1 MTRHPDT
8 PPTIRS
14 VPTGLTR
21 RQWLGALSFMGT
33 AALPQKVWAQPNAA
47 ASANAANAANAASAA
62 SAAWERTVQA
72 ARGQTVYFN
81 AWAGSER
88 INAYLQWAA
97 GEVQQAFSV
106 KLQHV
111 KISDAADVV
120 KRVRAEKQAG
130 RKEAEGTVDLVWIN
144 GENFAAMKQGGL
156 LSAPFAQALPNFQWV
171 DTVGKPTTLV
181 DFSVPTDGLEAPWGM
196 AQLTFFADRQRL
208 PKPPQSMSELLALA
222 RQQPGRITYP
232 RPPNFMGTTF
242 IKQALIE
249 NAPDA
254 KALAQPV
261 TPAALQTQA
270 APLWL
275 FLDVLHPLLWR
286 AGKQFPQNSAA
297 VRQMMADGELLLG
310 LTFNPNEAANE
321 IAAKR
326 LPASVQS
333 WQFAKG
339 TIGNTH
345 FVAIPYN
352 APSKAGAQVVANF
365 LLSPAA
371 QARKA
376 DIDVWGDPT
385 VLDLARLPT
394 AERAR
399 FQSAPH
405 PGQVI
410 SSAPTLPEPH
420 ASWVDALEKEWIR
433 RYGV

>member
-1 MTRHPDT
+1 MSFRFPA
-8 PPTIRS
+8 
-14 VPTGLTR
+14 TR
-21 RQWLGALSFMGT
+21 RQLLGSLA
-33 AALPQKVWAQPNAA
+33 AA
-47 ASANAANAANAASAA
+47 ASWRAQATSLWADT
-62 SAAWERTVQA
+62 ERA

-97 GEVQQAFSV
+97 TELQRQFGV

-130 RKEAEGTVDLVWIN
+130 RKDTEGTVDLVWIN
-144 GENFAAMKQGGL
+144 GENFAAMKRDGL
-156 LSAPFAQALPNFQWV
+156 LSAPFAQTLPNFQWV

-181 DFSVPTDGLEAPWGM
+181 DFSVPTEGLEAPWGM
-196 AQLTFFADRQRL
+196 AQLTFFADAQRL
-208 PKPPQSMSELLALA
+208 PKPPQSMAELLVLA
-222 RQQPGRITYP
+222 RTQPGRITYP
-232 RPPNFMGTTF
+232 RPPNFHGTTF
-242 IKQALIE
+242 IKQALME
-249 NAPDA
+249 HAPDV

-261 TPAALQTQA
+261 TPAALEAQA
-270 APLWL
+270 APLWR
-275 FLDVLHPLLWR
+275 FLDALHPQLWR
-286 AGKQFPQNSAA
+286 GGKQFPQNSAA
-297 VRQMMADGELLLG
+297 VRQMMVDGELVMA

-326 LPASVQS
+326 LPATVQS

-385 VLDLARLPT
+385 VLDVARLPA

-399 FQSAPH
+399 FQSAPR
-405 PGQVI
+405 PGQVVRT
-410 SSAPTLPEPH
+410 APALPEPH
-420 ASWVDALEKEWIR
+420 ASWVDALEKEWTR

>member
-1 MTRHPDT
+1 MTHQTSCPTETPQRRWNRRQTLAAWGAVSVWPATVAVRPAAAQVANTTWPDT
-8 PPTIRS
+8 
-14 VPTGLTR
+14 LH
-21 RQWLGALSFMGT
+21 
-33 AALPQKVWAQPNAA
+33 
-47 ASANAANAANAASAA
+47 
-62 SAAWERTVQA
+62 A
-72 ARGQTVYFN
+72 ARGQTVFFN

-97 GEVQQAFSV
+97 GELQRDLGV

-120 KRVRAEKQAG
+120 KRLRAEKQAG
-130 RKEAEGTVDLVWIN
+130 RQDTEGTVDLVWVN
-144 GENFAAMKQGGL
+144 GENFAALKREGL
-156 LSAPFAQALPNFQWV
+156 LSAPFAQSLPNFQWV
-171 DTVGKPTTLV
+171 DTAGKPTTLV
-181 DFSVPTDGLEAPWGM
+181 DFSVPTEGLESPWGM
-196 AQLTFFADRQRL
+196 AQLTFFADAKRL
-208 PKPPQSMSELLALA
+208 PKPPQSMAELLALA
-222 RQQPGRITYP
+222 RSQPGRISYP
-232 RPPNFMGTTF
+232 RPPEFHGTTF

-249 NAPDA
+249 HAPDA

-261 TPAALQTQA
+261 TPASLEAQA
-270 APLWL
+270 APLWR
-275 FLDVLHPLLWR
+275 FLDALHPHLWR
-286 AGKQFPQNSAA
+286 GGKQFPLNAGA
-297 VRQMMADGELLLG
+297 VRQMMADGELVMA

-326 LPASVQS
+326 LSATVQS

-385 VLDLARLPT
+385 VLDLARLP
-394 AERAR
+394 AADRAKFLSAPR
-399 FQSAPH
+399 AGQVRQSAT
-405 PGQVI
+405 
-410 SSAPTLPEPH
+410 ALPEPH
-420 ASWVDALEKEWIR
+420 ASWVDALEKEWTR

>member
-1 MTRHPDT
+1 MNLKPFVSA
-8 PPTIRS
+8 P
-14 VPTGLTR
+14 LALNR
-21 RQWLGALSFMGT
+21 RQTMGVLT
-33 AALPQKVWAQPNAA
+33 AVAMPGWAQAQT
-47 ASANAANAANAASAA
+47 SWSDI
-62 SAAWERTVQA
+62 ERA

-97 GEVQQAFSV
+97 AELLRDYGV

-111 KISDAADVV
+111 KISDAGDVV

-130 RKEAEGTVDLVWIN
+130 RKDSEGTVDLIWIN
-144 GENFAAMKQGGL
+144 GENFAAMKRDGL
-156 LSAPFAQALPNFQWV
+156 LSASFAKTLPNFQWV

-181 DFSVPTDGLEAPWGM
+181 DFSVPTDGLESPWGM
-196 AQLTFFADRQRL
+196 AQLTFFADRVRL
-208 PKPPQSMSELLALA
+208 PKPPQSMAELLALA
-222 RQQPGRITYP
+222 RSQPGRITYP
-232 RPPNFMGTTF
+232 RPPEFHGTTF

-249 NAPDA
+249 HAPDV
-254 KALAQPV
+254 KALAQAV
-261 TPAALQTQA
+261 TPAALATQA
-270 APLWL
+270 APLWR
-275 FLDVLHPLLWR
+275 FLDALHPQLWR
-286 AGKQFPQNSAA
+286 GGKQFPQNSTA
-297 VRQMMADGELLLG
+297 VRQMMADGELVMA

-326 LPASVQS
+326 LPTSVYS

-352 APSKAGAQVVANF
+352 APAKAAAQVVANF

-385 VLDLARLPT
+385 VLDVARLPA

-399 FQSAPH
+399 FQSTPRAGQLAQTAP
-405 PGQVI
+405 
-410 SSAPTLPEPH
+410 ALPEPH
-420 ASWVDALEKEWIR
+420 ASWVDALEKEWVR

>member
-1 MTRHPDT
+1 MDSPMTPLTSISR
-8 PPTIRS
+8 RS
-14 VPTGLTR
+14 TLGL
-21 RQWLGALSFMGT
+21 L
-33 AALPQKVWAQPNAA
+33 AATVVCPVQA
-47 ASANAANAANAASAA
+47 ASS
-62 SAAWERTVQA
+62 WTDTLRA

-88 INAYLQWAA
+88 INAYLQWVAA
-97 GEVQQAFSV
+97 ELQRDFGV

-130 RKEAEGTVDLVWIN
+130 RQDTAGTVDLVWIN
-144 GENFAAMKQGGL
+144 GENFAAMKRDGL

-171 DTVGKPTTLV
+171 DTLGKPTTLV

-196 AQLTFFADRQRL
+196 AQLTFFADAQRL
-208 PKPPQSMSELLALA
+208 PQPPQSMAELLALA
-222 RQQPGRITYP
+222 RTQPGRITYP
-232 RPPNFMGTTF
+232 RPPNFHGTTF
-242 IKQALIE
+242 VKQALIE
-249 NAPDA
+249 HAPDV
-254 KALAQPV
+254 KTLAQPV
-261 TPAALQTQA
+261 TAAALAAQA
-270 APLWL
+270 APLWR
-275 FLDVLHPLLWR
+275 FLDALHPQLWR
-286 AGKQFPQNSAA
+286 GGKQFPQNSAA

-326 LPASVQS
+326 LPATVQS

-352 APSKAGAQVVANF
+352 APSKAGAQVAANF

-385 VLDLARLPT
+385 VLDVARLPA

-399 FQSAPH
+399 FQSAAR
-405 PGQVI
+405 PGQVAMT
-410 SSAPTLPEPH
+410 APVLSEPH
-420 ASWVDALEKEWIR
+420 ASWVDALEKEWTR